1 MNGTRLAAAH
11 AAGARAPMHPQ
22 LTSLLAFLTE
32 TAWKLPADRDHWH
45 QKGLVGAPEFFTPK
59 DLKAYVNSPML
70 MPDYFS
76 LIYQGKKVDCSK
88 AIAHKIVQRTHIQFL
103 NRGIVEEYL
112 SRGAAL
118 VLEGLDIVFPEINE
132 FCAAIDESRSNIL
145 SNAVVFFSQR
155 GAEAYRGHRDSDDV
169 LVMHLAGQKTWRLHE
184 RQAPRRVDL
193 GEMPPE
199 KMGPLRAEVTMNPG
213 DAMFI
218 RAGTPH
224 QVETKSPF
232 SMHISFDIV
241 DRNVFP
247 ETALEL
253 LLEQYNRASARSYA
267 PSEEI
272 VVKLME
278 HASSPEFKQRIAEV
292 QRETTRHCKQFRG
305 LLGSNVVRVFDKW
318 L

>member
-1 MNGTRLAAAH
+1 MNETRSVAEAAAST
-11 AAGARAPMHPQ
+11 RSPIHPQ
-22 LTSLLAFLTE
+22 LTTLLTFLTDK
-32 TAWKLPADRDHWH
+32 AWKLPEDRDYWH
-45 QKGLVGAPEFFTPK
+45 QKGLVGTPEFFTMK
-59 DLKAYVNSPML
+59 DLKTYVNSPML

-76 LIYQGKKVDCSK
+76 LIYQGKKVDCSQ
-88 AIAHKIVQRTHIQFL
+88 AIAHKVVQRTHIQFL
-103 NRGIVEEYL
+103 NRGVLEEYL

-118 VLEGLDIVFPEINE
+118 VLEGLDIVVPEINA
-132 FCAAIDESRSNIL
+132 FCAAIDESRANIL

-184 RQAPRRVDL
+184 RQPPRRVDL
-193 GEMPPE
+193 GELTPE
-199 KMGPLRAEVTMNPG
+199 KMGPLRGEVTLNPG
-213 DAMFI
+213 DALFL

-232 SMHISFDIV
+232 SMHISFDLA
-241 DRNVFP
+241 DRNLYP

-253 LLEQYNRASARSYA
+253 LLEQYNRASASSYT
-267 PSEEI
+267 PSEA
-272 VVKLME
+272 VVAKLVE
-278 HASSPEFKQRIAEV
+278 HASSSEFKQRIAEAHR
-292 QRETTRHCKQFRG
+292 QQMRNCKQFRG

>member
-1 MNGTRLAAAH
+1 
-11 AAGARAPMHPQ
+11 MHPQ
-22 LTSLLAFLTE
+22 LTSLHTFLTE
-32 TAWKLPADRDHWH
+32 TAWKLPEARDYWH
-45 QKGLVGAPEFFTPK
+45 QKGLIGTPEFFTMQ

-88 AIAHKIVQRTHIQFL
+88 AIAHKVVQRTHIQFL
-103 NRGIVEEYL
+103 NRGIIEEYL

-118 VLEGLDIVFPEINE
+118 VLEGLDIVSPEINQ
-132 FCAAIDESRSNIL
+132 FCAAIDESRPNIL

-199 KMGPLRAEVTMNPG
+199 KMGPLRAEVTLNPG

-224 QVETKSPF
+224 QVETKSPY

-253 LLEQYNRASARSYA
+253 LLEQYNRASARSYT

-272 VVKLME
+272 VGKLME
-278 HASSPEFKQRIAEV
+278 HASSPEFKQRIAAV
-292 QRETTRHCKQFRG
+292 HRETTLHCKQFRS
-305 LLGSNVVRVFDKW
+305 LLGSNVVRAFDKW